1 MKREAG
7 HIFLAKLG
15 KKRLRPGGKKATEY
29 LFEQGKFSSDKKVL
43 EIACNMCTTSIELAQ
58 RYQCSIDALDLDENA
73 LVKAKENV
81 SNAKLSNF
89 ITLHPGNATQLPF
102 ENESFDIVINE
113 AMLTMLNDDMKQKCL
128 NEYYRVLKPGGVLLT
143 HDVMILEEDKA
154 LQADLSRG
162 IKVHVTPH
170 TEKGWTKLFHT
181 AGFKDIQNGTKKH
194 KVNNQATLNM
204 LRTAEPGEWHKVYR
218 DGYDASGKKISIHY
232 FQHKSGKVFNV
243 KVKDDWSNQK

>member
-181 AGFKDIQNGTKKH
+181 AGFKDIQNIHGKMSLMSPIGMIKDEGLKNTLKIVRNGLKKENR
-194 KVNNQATLNM
+194 KTFISMFKLFRKNRKK
-204 LRTAEPGEWHKVYR
+204 LRFIAI
-218 DGYDASGKKISIHY
+218 ASRKGK
-232 FQHKSGKVFNV
+232 
-243 KVKDDWSNQK
+243 

>member
-181 AGFKDIQNGTKKH
+181 AGFKDIQNIHGKMSLMSPIGMIKDEGLKNTLKIVRNGLKKEN
-194 KVNNQATLNM
+194 KKTFILMFKLFRKN
-204 LRTAEPGEWHKVYR
+204 R
-218 DGYDASGKKISIHY
+218 KKIGFIAISSR
-232 FQHKSGKVFNV
+232 KGK
-243 KVKDDWSNQK
+243 